1 MPPYSLADPP
11 VLAFLVLPAAIAG
24 LFVWGT
30 AAAWRRTGQAASSGG
45 AAVRAAAGALIWMGV
60 TLALADRGTFTNWN
74 ATPPPFALLV
84 VAIIALGVT
93 IAFSPVGARLA
104 HLPLWTLVA
113 VQAFRLPL
121 EIAMHALVSRGIMP
135 EQMSYTGRNFDVLTG
150 ASAVI
155 VAVLVAARVGGRRLV
170 TAWNVGGLILL
181 VNIVVVAILSTPKF
195 AAFGPDRLNVFVFYP
210 PFVWLPAV
218 LVLAA
223 LAGHLIV
230 FRALALIACLLLFVA
245 PASAQR
251 ADTTAPRFEVASIK
265 EIQHDDPRRLLCG
278 LPPVERSGNRVHI
291 FLAQL
296 CGLIRVAYD
305 VGEFQVTGI
314 PANRGVGA
322 ANYFEIEALVEN
334 GGAPGVD
341 GVRPMLRT
349 LLAERF
355 QLQVRREPV
364 EMPVFV
370 LVQESG
376 RKATAPCPDLQRGSG
391 YGAGR
396 IVSCTPPLPMARF
409 AQFLSNATGRMVVDK
424 SGLEPFSFEL
434 RWQPDSAEPQPDS
447 PPSLVTAIR
456 EQLGLRLEAQRA
468 PVDSI
473 VVTRAERPTPN

>member
-1 MPPYSLADPP
+1 MPAYSLADPP
-11 VLAFLVLPAAIAG
+11 VLAFLVLPAAVAM

-30 AAAWRRTGQAASSGG
+30 AAAWRRTGATVSSGR
-45 AAVRAAAGALIWMGV
+45 AAVRAASGALIWMGV
-60 TLALADRGTFTNWN
+60 TLALADRGTFLNWDS
-74 ATPPPFALLV
+74 TPPPFALLV
-84 VAIIALGVT
+84 VAIIALGVA
-93 IAFSPVGARLA
+93 IAFSPVGGRLA

-113 VQAFRLPL
+113 AQAFRLPL
-121 EIAMHALVSRGIMP
+121 EMAMHALVSRGIMP

-150 ASAVI
+150 ASAI
-155 VAVLVAARVGGRRLV
+155 VVAGLVAAGVGGRKLV
-170 TAWNVGGLILL
+170 TAWNVGGLLLL
-181 VNIVVVAILSTPKF
+181 VNIVVVAILSTPRF
-195 AAFGPDRLNVFVFYP
+195 ATFGPDHLNTFVFYP

-251 ADTTAPRFEVASIK
+251 AEAVGPRFEVASIK
-265 EIQHDDPRRLLCG
+265 EVQHDDPRRLPCG
-278 LPPVERSGNRVHI
+278 LPPVERSGTRVHI
-291 FLAQL
+291 YLAQL
-296 CGLIRVAYD
+296 CGLIRIAYD

-314 PANRGVGA
+314 PENRGVDA
-322 ANYFEIEALVEN
+322 TNYFEIEALVEN
-334 GGAPGVD
+334 GAAPGID
-341 GVRPMLRT
+341 AVRPMLRT
-349 LLAERF
+349 LLVERF
-355 QLQVRREPV
+355 HLQVRRQAV

-370 LVQESG
+370 LVQEPA

-391 YGAGR
+391 YGGGR
-396 IVSCTPPLPMARF
+396 ILSCTPPLPMARF
-409 AQFLSNATGRMVVDK
+409 AQFLSSATGRMVLDK

-447 PPSLVTAIR
+447 PPSLFTAIR

-468 PVDSI
+468 AIDSI